1 MHLTPSPGPPPEP
14 APEPDASSDT
24 EATLEETIS
33 LSPHNTV
40 SPGSESIS
48 TQSPSTEAPFK
59 KCPADELFLQVSK
72 WATLCCAFLL
82 PTILLGV
89 SKIKSSTAAVAQWL
103 PSGGEQTLRYAQ
115 FLEWFD
121 DDFYLVL
128 SWENCRVDDPPL
140 AELAVALRQ
149 LAQLEPQLSIRRV
162 VTSSELVEQL
172 IQGPADL
179 TRAAA
184 LQRLRGVFVGPDE
197 AAMLLIELSG
207 AEQDQYARVIQ
218 AVTDTAEMVLRL
230 PRAELK
236 LGGGVYEAV
245 MVDQASDRSLKRF
258 VIPSS
263 LAALLVAWLCIRNLS
278 LTMVILII
286 AAYCQLSGVALIY
299 FLGGQLTAVL
309 IVLPTLVFMLAVSA
323 GVHLVNYYRDANYLD
338 ASGAANP
345 LAAVAAIRAGFVPC
359 VMASGTTA
367 VGLLSLLVSQLKP
380 VRDFGLFAAI
390 AVVFSTVVLLL
401 VFPTL
406 VGLIS
411 QPTATRP
418 SAVHGHTIWKRLAN
432 WGIRSI
438 LARSNTIA
446 VVTTVLVIIAAAG
459 LFKLKSTVKVQNMFE
474 PQSEILQN
482 YAWLEEHIGPLI
494 SVEAVLNFSADC
506 RLDDLQR
513 AELLAEIHRSIARV
527 PEVGGT
533 FSALTF
539 MPSLP
544 EQSSGIR
551 NTARRAVFRK
561 KLQSGKEQL
570 SSQGVLA
577 IDEAGEHWRVTAK
590 VPVLHNLNY
599 GELTDKIVAACRP
612 LQVKIDSSPGVTL
625 TFTGLN
631 PVFHEA
637 QQLLFSDFSQS
648 FAMAFFLI
656 APIMMLVVGSFGGGL
671 LAMLPNVAP
680 VALVFGVMGWI
691 GVPLDIAS
699 ILTASVALGIAVD
712 DTLHFTTWFRR
723 GLKQPGGTAHQATEF
738 AFDKCAAA
746 MLQTTCIS
754 CSAMLVFLPTEFIPT
769 RKFAILMSVML
780 AAAVLGDLILLPALL
795 ASRLGRW
802 IYRQAP
808 ATDRRSA

>member
-1 MHLTPSPGPPPEP
+1 MHHTPSPGPPPEP
-14 APEPDASSDT
+14 VPESDLLCDSAS
-24 EATLEETIS
+24 TLEE
-33 LSPHNTV
+33 NT
-40 SPGSESIS
+40 SIGAHR
-48 TQSPSTEAPFK
+48 TENPATENPATEN
-59 KCPADELFLQVSK
+59 PADDLFLQVSK
-72 WATLCCAFLL
+72 WATLCCVFLL

-128 SWENCRVDDPPL
+128 SWDNCRVDDPQL

-149 LAQLEPQLSIRRV
+149 QAQLEPQLSIRRI

-184 LQRLRGVFVGPDE
+184 IQRLRGVFVGQDE
-197 AAMLLIELSG
+197 AALLLIELSG
-207 AEQDQYARVIQ
+207 AEQDQYAHVIQ
-218 AVTDTAEMVLRL
+218 AVTDTAEKVLRL
-230 PRAELK
+230 PRADLR

-338 ASGAANP
+338 ASGAAIP
-345 LAAVAAIRAGFVPC
+345 LAAVAAVRAGFIPC

-406 VGLIS
+406 VSWLA
-411 QPTATRP
+411 QPPAKPVWVTRRN
-418 SAVHGHTIWKRLAN
+418 TTWKRWAD
-432 WGIRSI
+432 WSIHSI
-438 LARSNTIA
+438 LARSNSVA
-446 VVTTVLVIIAAAG
+446 LVTTVLVLVAAG
-459 LFKLKSTVKVQNMFE
+459 GLFRLKSTVKVQNMFE

-494 SVEAVLNFSADC
+494 SVEAVLNLSVDC
-506 RLDDLQR
+506 QLDDLQR
-513 AELLAEIHRSIARV
+513 AELLAEIHRAIARV

-533 FSALTF
+533 LSALTF
-539 MPSLP
+539 MPALP
-544 EQSSGIR
+544 QSGGMR
-551 NTARRAVFRK
+551 NTARRAIFRK
-561 KLQSGKEQL
+561 KLQGEKEQL

-599 GELTDKIVAACRP
+599 GELTEKIVAACQP
-612 LQVKIDSSPGVTL
+612 LQTKIDSSPGVTL

-648 FAMAFFLI
+648 FAMAFLLI

-691 GVPLDIAS
+691 DVPLDIAS

-754 CSAMLVFLPTEFIPT
+754 CAAMLVFVPTEFIPT

-802 IYRQAP
+802 IYRSHP
-808 ATDRRSA
+808 T